1 MRRHLQSHWAVSIL
15 FSWTLLSQVP
25 EPKIMRPAPQQPIAY
40 SHKTHAGT
48 LKLECQKCHPIPGD
62 GDFATIPATATCMAC
77 HKTVK
82 KESPEIA
89 KLAAA
94 DAKGAPIEWARV
106 YKIPDYVSFNH
117 RKHLAAEGVSCET
130 CHGPVKEREV
140 MRREKDISMAACMEC
155 HRAKNASVN
164 CTLCHDER

>member
-1 MRRHLQSHWAVSIL
+1 MYRWVALIPL
-15 FSWTLLSQVP
+15 FGALLAQVP
-25 EPKIMRPAPQQPIAY
+25 EPKVMRAAPQQPIAY

-48 LKLECQKCHPIPGD
+48 LKLQCAQCHPVPGD
-62 GDFATIPATATCMAC
+62 GDFATIPTTATCMAC
-77 HKTVK
+77 HKTIK
-82 KESPEIA
+82 KDSPEIA

-94 DAKGAPIEWARV
+94 DAKGEPIEWARV

-117 RKHLAAEGVSCET
+117 RKHLSVEGVSCET

-155 HRAKNASVN
+155 HRAKGASVN
-164 CTLCHDER
+164 CTLCHDEK

>member
-1 MRRHLQSHWAVSIL
+1 MNRWGVVV
-15 FSWTLLSQVP
+15 LLAGTALAQPP
-25 EPKIMRPAPQQPIAY
+25 EPKVMRPAPQQPVAY
-40 SHKTHAGT
+40 SHKLHAGT
-48 LKLECQKCHPIPGD
+48 LKLQCTQCHTMPGD
-62 GDFATIPATATCMAC
+62 GDFATIPAVDKCMAC

-94 DAKGAPIEWARV
+94 AAKGEAIEWARV

-117 RKHLAAEGVSCET
+117 KKHVSVEGVTCET

-140 MRREKDISMAACMEC
+140 MRRERDISMAACMDC
-155 HRAKNASVN
+155 HRTKGASVN
-164 CTLCHDER
+164 CSLCHDER